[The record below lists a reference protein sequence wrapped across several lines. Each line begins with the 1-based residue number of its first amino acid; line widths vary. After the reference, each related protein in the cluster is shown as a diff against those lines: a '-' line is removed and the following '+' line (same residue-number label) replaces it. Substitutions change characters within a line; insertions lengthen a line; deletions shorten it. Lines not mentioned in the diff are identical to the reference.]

1 MKFLICTIFCFY
13 LMHCL
18 QAQRCDTYNYL
29 QNILT
34 PNSRNSRTASV
45 LGEFEPGKKIVIPV
59 VIHLLY
65 NTASQ
70 NISDVQILSQLQS
83 LNKDFRKLNADTIN
97 IPASFAGLSA
107 DAGITFCLA
116 KQDAKG
122 KPTTGIV
129 RKFTSLPHFMTDDAM
144 KFSASGGDGA
154 WDTKKYLNIWVC
166 NLFGR
171 SLGYATLPGS
181 AADKD
186 GLVIKY
192 DAFGTLGTLT
202 APFNKGRTATHEIG
216 HWLGLQHLWGDANCG
231 NDGIDDTPPQQSYNN
246 GCPAFPH
253 KTLCSI
259 NNNGDMFM
267 NFMDFTDDACMNMFT
282 KGQTNKMRSQFAQ
295 GGNRNS
301 FLNSSGCDSVAIQQG
316 SLPVDIGVKTMINI
330 YPNPVSSILNI
341 NFGNGNN
348 QEKKLQISNAFGRE
362 IITLVFTA
370 QKKSIPVNHLPAG
383 VYFLQIN
390 DGKEKE
396 IRKFVKL

>member
-1 MKFLICTIFCFY
+1 M
-13 LMHCL
+13 
-18 QAQRCDTYNYL
+18 
-29 QNILT
+29 
-34 PNSRNSRTASV
+34 
-45 LGEFEPGKKIVIPV
+45 GEFEPGKKIVIPV

-65 NTASQ
+65 NTATQ
-70 NISDVQILSQLQS
+70 NISDAQILSQLQS
-83 LNKDFRKLNADTIN
+83 LNKDFRKLNGDTVN
-97 IPASFAGLSA
+97 IPAAFAGLSA

-144 KFSASGGDGA
+144 KFSASGGDDA

-192 DAFGTLGTLT
+192 DAFGTMGTLT

-231 NDGIDDTPPQQSYNN
+231 TDGIDDTPPQQSYNN

-282 KGQTNKMRSQFAQ
+282 HGQKNKMRSQFAQ
-295 GGNRNS
+295 GGARNS
-301 FLNSSGCDSVAIQQG
+301 FLNSSTCDSVGIQQG
-316 SLPVDIGVKTMINI
+316 SLPEDIAAKTMINI

-341 NFGNGNN
+341 DFSNGSIR
-348 QEKKLQISNAFGRE
+348 EKKLQIFNAFGRE
-362 IITLVFTA
+362 IITVVFTS

-390 DGKEKE
+390 NGKEKKVL
-396 IRKFVKL
+396 KFLKL

>member
-1 MKFLICTIFCFY
+1 MRFLISTIFCFCF
-13 LMHCL
+13 LHCL

-29 QNILT
+29 QKSLT
-34 PNSRNSRTASV
+34 TNSRISSHASV
-45 LGEFEPGKKIVIPV
+45 MGEFEPGKKIVIPV

-65 NTASQ
+65 NTATQ
-70 NISDVQILSQLQS
+70 NISDAQILSQLQS
-83 LNKDFRKLNADTIN
+83 LNKDFRKLNGDTVN
-97 IPASFAGLSA
+97 IPAAFAGLSA

-144 KFSASGGDGA
+144 KFSASGGDDA

-192 DAFGTLGTLT
+192 DAFGTMGTLT

-231 NDGIDDTPPQQSYNN
+231 TDGIDDTPPQQSYNN

-282 KGQTNKMRSQFAQ
+282 HGQKNKMRSQFAQ
-295 GGNRNS
+295 GGARNS
-301 FLNSSGCDSVAIQQG
+301 FLNSSTCDSVGIQQG
-316 SLPVDIGVKTMINI
+316 SLPEDIAAKTMINI

-341 NFGNGNN
+341 DFSNGSIR
-348 QEKKLQISNAFGRE
+348 EKKLQIFNAFGRE
-362 IITLVFTA
+362 IITVVFTS

-390 DGKEKE
+390 NGKEKKVL
-396 IRKFVKL
+396 KFLKL